1 MSMKKLFAIISLIAL
16 LTPVYAEKFF
26 DLEWEEF
33 APNNFKNVKVDGFHW
48 TAEGRYWANRRAMFE
63 KRVAKCNSL
72 SDTSQDACLK
82 ELRNIEMNA
91 NKMHEER
98 TTSRAINSLLYS
110 SF

>member
-1 MSMKKLFAIISLIAL
+1 MSKKKLFAIISLIAL
-16 LTPVYAEKFF
+16 LTPVYAEKLF

-33 APNNFKNVKVDGFHW
+33 APNNFKNVKVDGFHL

-82 ELRNIEMNA
+82 ELRAIEMNA

-98 TTSRAINSLLYS
+98 TTSKAINSLLYS

>member
-1 MSMKKLFAIISLIAL
+1 MKKLFAILVLLAL
-16 LTPVYAEKFF
+16 LAPVYAEKFF

-33 APNNFKNVKVDGFHW
+33 APSNFKNVKIDGFHW

-72 SDTSQDACLK
+72 SESSQDACLK

-98 TTSRAINSLLYS
+98 TTSRAVSSLLYS
-110 SF
+110 F